1 MAHIEVLVGAR
12 PQARRVGRGPN
23 RDGLWAVLFL
33 APNLILFAVFMV
45 FPVVFGLYMSL
56 QDWKVLTPAE
66 WVGFGNY
73 VAFFQDPLTPTLF
86 RNSLSYIV
94 GATVPLIALSLL
106 CAVLLNKVVHGRY
119 AWRGVYFL
127 PLVTS
132 PVAAAAVWKW
142 LYAKDQGLINY
153 GLAQIGLPRIDWL
166 YDTRWAMPAVVVMT
180 IWKLLPFNTILY
192 LAGLQ
197 EIPGHLYDAAE
208 VDGAS
213 TWRKFRDITVPLV
226 TPTTFFVLL
235 ITFLNLL
242 FGAFDII
249 NVMTQGGPL
258 DSTNVFIYNIYQNA
272 FQFFRMGY
280 ASAQAYVLFVVVFL
294 LTLLNWRLQKRW
306 VYYE

>member
-1 MAHIEVLVGAR
+1 MAQTEVLVGAQPR
-12 PQARRVGRGPN
+12 ARRLGRGAN
-23 RDGLWAVLFL
+23 RDGPWAVLFL
-33 APNLILFAVFMV
+33 APSVILFAVFMV
-45 FPVVFGLYMSL
+45 YPIVFGLYMSF

-73 VAFFQDPLTPTLF
+73 IDFFRDPLTPTLLW
-86 RNSLSYIV
+86 NSLFYIV
-94 GATVPLIALSLL
+94 GATVPLIALALL
-106 CAVLLNKVVHGRY
+106 CAVLLNKVVRARY
-119 AWRGVYFL
+119 VWRGIYFL

-142 LYAKDQGLINY
+142 LYAKDQGLINF
-153 GLAQIGLPRIDWL
+153 GLTQIGLPRIDWL
-166 YDTRWAMPAVVVMT
+166 YDTRWAMPAVIVMT
-180 IWKLLPFNTILY
+180 VWKLLPFNTILY

-213 TWRKFRDITVPLV
+213 AWRKFRDITVPMV
-226 TPTTFFVLL
+226 TPTTFFVLV
-235 ITFLNLL
+235 ITLLNLL
-242 FGAFDII
+242 FGGFDII

-258 DSTNVFIYNIYQNA
+258 DSTNIFIYNIYQNA

-294 LTLLNWRLQKRW
+294 LTVLNWRLQKRW
-306 VYYE
+306 VHYE

>member
-1 MAHIEVLVGAR
+1 MAQSEALIDAR
-12 PQARRVGRGPN
+12 PQARRIGRGPN
-23 RDGLWAVLFL
+23 RDGPWAVFFL
-33 APNLILFAVFMV
+33 APNLILFAVFMIY
-45 FPVVFGLYMSL
+45 PIVFGLSMSF

-73 VAFFQDPLTPTLF
+73 IAFVRDPLTPTLLW
-86 RNSLSYIV
+86 NSLYYIV
-94 GATVPLIALSLL
+94 GATVPLIVLSLA

-119 AWRGVYFL
+119 AWRGIYFL

-153 GLAQIGLPRIDWL
+153 ALAQIGLPRIDWL
-166 YDTRWAMPAVVVMT
+166 YDTRWAMPAVIVMT
-180 IWKLLPFNTILY
+180 VWKLLPFNTILY

-197 EIPGHLYDAAE
+197 EIPGHLYDAAA

-213 TWRKFRDITVPLV
+213 TWRKFRDITVPMV
-226 TPTTFFVLL
+226 TPTTYFVLI
-235 ITFLNLL
+235 ITLLNLL
-242 FGAFDII
+242 FGGFDII
-249 NVMTQGGPL
+249 NVMTQGGPI
-258 DSTNVFIYNIYQNA
+258 DATNIFIYNIYQNA

-280 ASAQAYVLFVVVFL
+280 ASAQAYVLFVLVFV

-306 VYYE
+306 VHYE

>member
-1 MAHIEVLVGAR
+1 MAQTEVLVGAR
-12 PQARRVGRGPN
+12 PRVRRVGRGPN
-23 RDGLWAVLFL
+23 RDGPWAVLFL
-33 APNLILFAVFMV
+33 APNLILFAVFML
-45 FPVVFGLYMSL
+45 FPVVFGLYMSF

-73 VAFFQDPLTPTLF
+73 VEFFRDPLTPKLLW
-86 RNSLSYIV
+86 NSLVYIV
-94 GATVPLIALSLL
+94 GATVPLIVLALL
-106 CAVLLNKVVHGRY
+106 CAVLLNKVIHGRY
-119 AWRGVYFL
+119 AWRGIYFL

-153 GLAQIGLPRIDWL
+153 ALAQVGLPRMDWL
-166 YDTRWAMPAVVVMT
+166 YDTRWAMPAVIVMT
-180 IWKLLPFNTILY
+180 VWKLLPFNTILY

-197 EIPGHLYDAAE
+197 EIPGHLYDAAA

-213 TWRKFRDITVPLV
+213 AWRKFRDITVPMV
-226 TPTTFFVLL
+226 TPTTFFVLVTTL
-235 ITFLNLL
+235 LSLL
-242 FGAFDII
+242 FGSFDII

-258 DSTNVFIYNIYQNA
+258 DSTNIFIYNIYQNA

-280 ASAQAYVLFVVVFL
+280 ASAQAYVLFLVVFL

-306 VYYE
+306 VHYE